1 MKDIFEDGRS
11 DLIFYHYYDSICKV
25 KYCKIWPK
33 CTIFIIN
40 ILLAP
45 KNDNDQ
51 KNEERKYNDL
61 KEKIF
66 IKKKCIAPKIDNN
79 QTIMV

>member
-1 MKDIFEDGRS
+1 MKDIFEGGRS

-25 KYCKIWPK
+25 KNCKIWPK
-33 CTIFIIN
+33 CTIFKKK
-40 ILLAP
+40 ILSTP

-51 KNEERKYNDL
+51 KSEEWKYKGL

-66 IKKKCIAPKIDNN
+66 TNKMMHQFLKSLD
-79 QTIMV
+79 

>member
-1 MKDIFEDGRS
+1 MKDIFEGGKS

-33 CTIFIIN
+33 CTIFQKN
-40 ILLAP
+40 ISYAP
-45 KNDNDQ
+45 KNDNDK
-51 KNEERKYNDL
+51 KNAERKYNGS

-66 IKKKCIAPKIDNN
+66 TNK
-79 QTIMV
+79 MVHQF

>member
-1 MKDIFEDGRS
+1 MKDIFEGGRS

-33 CTIFIIN
+33 CKIFKKN
-40 ILLAP
+40 ILYAP
-45 KNDNDQ
+45 KNDNDK
-51 KNEERKYNDL
+51 KNEERKYNGL

-66 IKKKCIAPKIDNN
+66 TNK
-79 QTIMV
+79 MVHQF

>member
-1 MKDIFEDGRS
+1 MKDIFEGGRS

-33 CTIFIIN
+33 CTIKKKLF
-40 ILLAP
+40 AP

-51 KNEERKYNDL
+51 KNEE
-61 KEKIF
+61 
-66 IKKKCIAPKIDNN
+66 
-79 QTIMV
+79 

>member
-1 MKDIFEDGRS
+1 MKDIFEGGRS

-33 CTIFIIN
+33 CTIFQKN
-40 ILLAP
+40 ISYAP
-45 KNDNDQ
+45 KNDNDK
-51 KNEERKYNDL
+51 KNEEWKYNGS

-66 IKKKCIAPKIDNN
+66 TNK
-79 QTIMV
+79 MVHQFWKYLD

>member
-1 MKDIFEDGRS
+1 MKDIFEGGRS

-25 KYCKIWPK
+25 KYCKFWPK
-33 CTIFIIN
+33 CTIFQKN
-40 ILLAP
+40 ILFAP

-51 KNEERKYNDL
+51 KNEERKYNGL

-66 IKKKCIAPKIDNN
+66 TNK
-79 QTIMV
+79 MVHQF